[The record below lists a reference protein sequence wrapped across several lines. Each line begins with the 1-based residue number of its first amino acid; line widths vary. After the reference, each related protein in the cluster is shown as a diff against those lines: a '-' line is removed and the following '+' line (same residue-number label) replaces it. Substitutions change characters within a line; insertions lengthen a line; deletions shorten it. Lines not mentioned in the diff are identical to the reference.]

1 MSVTGAMK
9 WHPSRHRP
17 LMVGLAVAVFALN
30 APTLLAAQGDP
41 APSWHAQTIGQALG
55 YMLLFAGVGIAT
67 AIAGY
72 KLFDKCTPGDLHREI
87 LENKN
92 IAAAIVAAAVILGVC
107 IIIAA
112 AMVG

>member
-1 MSVTGAMK
+1 MK
-9 WHPSRHRP
+9 TPSP
-17 LMVGLAVAVFALN
+17 LHLQLLV
-30 APTLLAAQGDP
+30 LLAS
-41 APSWHAQTIGQALG
+41 APSLVAAEPGAASSWHAQTLGQAIG
-55 YMLLFAGVGIAT
+55 YMLLFAVIGIAA

-72 KLFDKCTPGDLHREI
+72 KLFDKCTPGNLHKEI

-112 AMVG
+112 AMMG

>member
-1 MSVTGAMK
+1 
-9 WHPSRHRP
+9 
-17 LMVGLAVAVFALN
+17 
-30 APTLLAAQGDP
+30 
-41 APSWHAQTIGQALG
+41 
-55 YMLLFAGVGIAT
+55 MLLFAAVGIAT
-67 AIAGY
+67 ALGGY

-92 IAAAIVAAAVILGVC
+92 IAAAIVAAAVILGLC